1 MYKRLQQSVF
11 VIALLLLAACGA
23 TPVPDMYVTHFNE
36 TSQSEAHSK
45 CMNDN
50 AMFNNRQLMVAP
62 RAVENAWGYC
72 LDQFGIWLNR
82 FSWELGLRSNVH
94 ILYDRTFAKLEGSML
109 RT

>member
-72 LDQFGIWLNR
+72 LDQFGI
-82 FSWELGLRSNVH
+82 FAPGQTEDET
-94 ILYDRTFAKLEGSML
+94 ILAPWAEEEAEE
-109 RT
+109 

>member
-11 VIALLLLAACGA
+11 IIALLLLAACTA
-23 TPVPDMYVTHFNE
+23 TPVPDMYISHFNQ

-62 RAVENAWGYC
+62 RAVESAWGYC
-72 LDQFGIWLNR
+72 LNQFGI
-82 FSWELGLRSNVH
+82 
-94 ILYDRTFAKLEGSML
+94 FAPGQTEDETISDPWADEEE
-109 RT
+109 